1 MSEFNSSSPP
11 SNSLADD
18 MWRAFLNETGA
29 DCTITCESFSDAEQS
44 IGKKHAVK
52 NITTSLKILL

>member
-1 MSEFNSSSPP
+1 MCDFNSSSPP

-29 DCTITCESFSDAEQS
+29 DCTITCESFSDAEQTIEDDVVIYLVS
-44 IGKKHAVK
+44 RIF
-52 NITTSLKILL
+52 